1 MKNDRYKYELT
12 VESILRIPA
21 LDYGEM
27 CRMLEDKVLMDNF
40 IRSEI
45 FQEALF
51 YASPDLYSEL
61 IKFLDGKLNKKE
73 SDRLRDSVIK
83 YLERMGTRCTP
94 FASFAACGIVDIG
107 EKCNMSFSGAF
118 KNHFRYDMQFL
129 CLIAERLLKN
139 DIDVYRGMRYKKNP
153 TLFKVGGFCKYDSQS
168 YSNGIQSYSIKSTP
182 ILNAVLRMA
191 CRPIGYKHLEES
203 VKKKF
208 DIDSEAFLNY
218 VFKLGVNGI
227 LVDDLTPEVVGFGYF
242 DKLCALSEYSN
253 NKQTKSYFKFLKDSL
268 RELNSK
274 NGFAEKRAIFES
286 LYSRSKEFN
295 LPVSRKSVIQ
305 VDSTFFDSGLCFPSK
320 LAEDILGYISL
331 YNKLTPK
338 FVNARLQNF
347 IKRYENRY
355 ESQTVPLVE
364 VLNPEVGIGY
374 EGTSIRRIPLLDDLI
389 PSHQTRVNDM
399 SRLYLTP
406 FQKILLNKL
415 CEYGSSRHHELIITD
430 EDLMHIPDNTVDDLP
445 LSMAAMFKI
454 VGHENGEFLIGGL
467 HFAGN
472 SAINM
477 LSRFCDSDERLSE
490 FCKTLA
496 DKEQDVEGETI
507 LCEIS
512 HISQPRTGNV
522 LLRPRM
528 RDNVI
533 NYLTA
538 PSECINEISL
548 SDIFITVNKGR
559 IVLSLK
565 DGRKIE
571 PRLTNA
577 HNFNGNTSS
586 VYKFLCEMQSQGL
599 RAGLSIGWG
608 GLETV
613 ISHLPR
619 IRYKN
624 LIISYEKWILD
635 VKQFSTGGKYNM
647 SKFREYCNHIGVC
660 RKVRFVEGDNT
671 LYVDVENDSSVKA
684 FFSAIKKSL
693 TLTFEEFLPIDDK
706 MDYMG
711 IAPIN
716 ECIVP
721 LIKVKNEK

>member
-12 VESILRIPA
+12 DESILRVPA

-27 CRMLEDKVLMDNF
+27 CRMLEDKVLVDNF

-73 SDRLRDSVIK
+73 SDRLQDSVIK

-94 FASFAACGIVDIG
+94 FASFAACGIVGVG
-107 EKCNMSFSGAF
+107 EKCNLVFSGAF
-118 KNHFRYDMQFL
+118 KRHFRYDMQFL
-129 CLIAERLLKN
+129 CLIADKLLKN
-139 DIDVYRGMRYKKNP
+139 DIGVYRGMRYMKNP

-203 VKKKF
+203 VKKEF
-208 DIDSEAFLNY
+208 DIDSETFLDY
-218 VFKLGVNGI
+218 VFKLGISGI
-227 LVDDLTPEVVGFGYF
+227 LVDDLTPSVVGFGYF
-242 DKLCALSEYSN
+242 DKLYALSEYSN
-253 NKQTKSYFKFLKDSL
+253 DERIKSYFKFLKDSL
-268 RELNSK
+268 CKLNSK
-274 NGFAEKRAIFES
+274 SGFAEKRAIFES
-286 LYSRSKEFN
+286 IYSRSLELK
-295 LPVSRKSVIQ
+295 LPINRKSVIQ

-347 IKRYENRY
+347 ISRYERRY
-355 ESQTVPLVE
+355 ECQTMPLVE
-364 VLNPEVGIGY
+364 VLNSEVGIGY
-374 EGTSIRRIPLLDDLI
+374 DGVPVHKIPLLDELLPI
-389 PSHQTRVNDM
+389 RRSVIGNM
-399 SRLYLTP
+399 SQLYLTP

-586 VYKFLCEMQSQGL
+586 VYKFLCDMQSQGL

-608 GLETV
+608 GLETIV
-613 ISHLPR
+613 KHLPR

-624 LIISYEKWILD
+624 LIISYERWTLD
-635 VKQFSTGGKYNM
+635 VKQFSIGGKYDVF
-647 SKFREYCNHIGVC
+647 KFREYCNRIGMC
-660 RKVRFVEGDNT
+660 RKLRFVEGDNT
-671 LYVDVENDSSVKA
+671 LYVDTEHDNSVRA
-684 FFSAIKKSL
+684 FFSAIKKSE
-693 TLTFEEFLPIDDK
+693 TIIVEEFLPIDDK

-711 IAPIN
+711 ITPIN

-721 LIKVKNEK
+721 LMKATK